1 MPVSMWLRGFGLSA
15 SLIIAI
21 GAQNAFVLRQG
32 LRRQYVFIVAAIC
45 ILSDAIMFSI
55 GAAGFGSLVNANPAL
70 MQAVAWLGAAFLFV
84 YGLLSFRSAWR
95 GGSLELARNAG
106 ALTRRA
112 AVLTALAVTW
122 LNPHA
127 YLDTIV
133 LVGGIAGQFP
143 WEERVYFLLGS
154 ISASFVWFSGLAY
167 GAGFLVPLF
176 QKEWAWRV
184 LDTGVGLLMWGIALS
199 LLRGVG

>member
-1 MPVSMWLRGFGLSA
+1 MPASMWLRGFGLCA

-32 LRRQYVFIVAAIC
+32 LRRQYVFMVAAIC
-45 ILSDAIMFSI
+45 IVSDAIMFTI

-95 GGSLELARNAG
+95 GGSLRVEG
-106 ALTRRA
+106 HDSSLTLRA
-112 AVLTALAVTW
+112 AVLMALAVTW

-133 LVGGIAGQFP
+133 LAGGIAGQFP
-143 WEERVYFLLGS
+143 WNERVYFLLGA
-154 ISASFVWFSGLAY
+154 ISASVVWFSGLAY
-167 GAGFLVPLF
+167 GARFLAPLF
-176 QKEWAWRV
+176 QKERAWRV
-184 LDTGVGLLMWGIALS
+184 LDTGVGLLMWSIALS